1 MHTVTLSPSDTIAL
15 APAAGGIATAV
26 RRLAGSAFRPHSWPT
41 DPRGSVTAAAAFV
54 ARVGFP
60 CDLDSAGSVT
70 IGTHPRGTA
79 THGNAPSLPSRLVIV
94 ANAVADAEGGSPQP
108 YLDRAYDLLAG
119 LCLCHGNRRATLL
132 GTISMH
138 GFGFTM
144 SRIGHA
150 TEGKVRALFA
160 IDRRNVKVCE
170 GFVTRPQR
178 SLHDGALRVLAAQW
192 EAEAADATLAP
203 LDRAR
208 RVAAAA
214 RGAASGWKKFP
225 AFGNDECGE
234 ALALYAEVAAS
245 DDGSEAWARF
255 ASAADRANIERE
267 PSIRAD
273 GEPSGESM
281 SRADEAADLARS
293 EAESAARTDR
303 EDGSSPD
310 ADAFA
315 SETGAEGKE
324 RRARAKT
331 MKAAP
336 KGRSKADQAA
346 SESAEAAAVSNGAAA
361 AAEVASRTEGGVD
374 TTASRIRNRAP
385 NGVILA
391 D

>member
-1 MHTVTLSPSDTIAL
+1 MPHTIHLSPADTIAL

-26 RRLAGSAFRPHSWPT
+26 RRLAGSAFRPHSWPS

-60 CDLDSAGSVT
+60 CDIDHAGSVM
-70 IGTHPRGTA
+70 IGTHPRGA
-79 THGNAPSLPSRLVIV
+79 AAHAYAPSLPSRLVIV
-94 ANAVADAEGGSPQP
+94 AAAVADAEGASPQP

-119 LCLCHGNRRATLL
+119 LCLCHGARRATLL
-132 GTISMH
+132 GVISMH

-144 SRIGHA
+144 SRIGRA

-160 IDRRNVKVCE
+160 IDARNVEVRA

-178 SLHDGALRVLAAQW
+178 SLHDGALRVLAAQY
-192 EAEAADATLAP
+192 EAEAADATLPP

-214 RGAASGWKKFP
+214 KIAGAGWKKFP
-225 AFGNDECGE
+225 AFGNDDTGE
-234 ALALYAEVAAS
+234 ALALYAEVAAT

-255 ASAADRANIERE
+255 ASPTDRANPAE
-267 PSIRAD
+267 PST
-273 GEPSGESM
+273 EPSGETER
-281 SRADEAADLARS
+281 RADDDADIARS
-293 EAESAARTDR
+293 EAETAARTNR
-303 EDGSSPD
+303 EDGASPN

-315 SETGAEGKE
+315 EESGAEGKE
-324 RRARAKT
+324 RRARAKQL
-331 MKAAP
+331 KGAP

-346 SESAEAAAVSNGAAA
+346 SESAEAAAITNGAAA
-361 AAEVASRTEGGVD
+361 SAEVASRSEGGVD
-374 TTASRIRNRAP
+374 TTASRQRNRAP
-385 NGVILA
+385 NGVIFA

>member
-1 MHTVTLSPSDTIAL
+1 MAHTVTLSPADTIAL
-15 APAAGGIATAV
+15 SPAAGGIATAV

-41 DPRGSVTAAAAFV
+41 DARGSVTAAAAFV

-60 CDLDSAGSVT
+60 CDLDHAGSVT

-79 THGNAPSLPSRLVIV
+79 AHGYAPSLPSRLVIV
-94 ANAVADAEGGSPQP
+94 AVAVADAEGASPQP

-144 SRIGHA
+144 SRIDRA

-160 IDRRNVKVCE
+160 IDRRNVEVRA

-178 SLHDGALRVLAAQW
+178 SLHDGALRVLAAQY
-192 EAEAADATLAP
+192 EAEAADATLPP

-214 RGAASGWKKFP
+214 RAAGAGWKKFT
-225 AFGNDECGE
+225 AFGSDECGE
-234 ALALYAEVAAS
+234 ALALYAEVAAT

-255 ASAADRANIERE
+255 ASPSDRANIERE
-267 PSIRAD
+267 PS
-273 GEPSGESM
+273 GEPNNETM
-281 SRADEAADLARS
+281 SRADEDADNARS

-324 RRARAKT
+324 RRARAKQL
-331 MKAAP
+331 KAAP

-361 AAEVASRTEGGVD
+361 AAEVASRSEGGVD
-374 TTASRIRNRAP
+374 TTASRQRNRAP

>member
-1 MHTVTLSPSDTIAL
+1 MPHTITLSTADTIAL
-15 APAAGGIATAV
+15 SPAAGGIATAV

-60 CDLDSAGSVT
+60 CDLESAGSVT

-79 THGNAPSLPSRLVIV
+79 NHGNAPSLPSRLVIV
-94 ANAVADAEGGSPQP
+94 AVAVADAEGGSPQP
-108 YLDRAYDLLAG
+108 YLDRAFDLLAG

-144 SRIGHA
+144 NRIGHA

-160 IDRRNVKVCE
+160 IDKRNVEVCA

-178 SLHDGALRVLAAQW
+178 SLHDGALRVLAAQY
-192 EAEAADATLAP
+192 EAEAADPTLAP

-214 RGAASGWKKFP
+214 RAAGSGWKNFP
-225 AFGNDECGE
+225 AFGSDECGE
-234 ALALYAEVAAS
+234 ALALYAEVAAT

-255 ASAADRANIERE
+255 ASASDRANPAE
-267 PSIRAD
+267 PSRAD
-273 GEPSGESM
+273 GEPSGEAK
-281 SRADEAADLARS
+281 SRAEEAADLARS
-293 EAESAARTDR
+293 EAESAARTAR

-324 RRARAKT
+324 RRARAKA

-361 AAEVASRTEGGVD
+361 AAEVASRSEGGVD
-374 TTASRIRNRAP
+374 TTASRQRNRAP

>member
-1 MHTVTLSPSDTIAL
+1 MPHTLTLSTSDTIAL

-60 CDLDSAGSVT
+60 CDLDHAGSVT

-144 SRIGHA
+144 NRIDRA

-160 IDRRNVKVCE
+160 IDVRNVKVCE

-192 EAEAADATLAP
+192 EAEAADATLPP

-214 RGAASGWKKFP
+214 RGAGAKFP
-225 AFGNDECGE
+225 AYGNDETGE
-234 ALALYAEVAAS
+234 ALALYAEVAAT

-267 PSIRAD
+267 AS

-324 RRARAKT
+324 RRARAKA

-374 TTASRIRNRAP
+374 TTASRQRNRAP

>member
-60 CDLDSAGSVT
+60 CDLDHAGSVT
-70 IGTHPRGTA
+70 IGTHPRDAAANSNTA
-79 THGNAPSLPSRLVIV
+79 SLPSRLVIV
-94 ANAVADAEGGSPQP
+94 AVAVADAEGGSPQP
-108 YLDRAYDLLAG
+108 YLDRAFDLLAG
-119 LCLCHGNRRATLL
+119 LSLCHGHHRATLL

-144 SRIGHA
+144 SRIGRA

-160 IDRRNVKVCE
+160 IDKRNAEVRA

-178 SLHDGALRVLAAQW
+178 SLHDGALRVLAAQY
-192 EAEAADATLAP
+192 EAEAADATLPP

-214 RGAASGWKKFP
+214 RLAGAGSKKIH
-225 AFGNDECGE
+225 AFGSDDTGE
-234 ALALYAEVAAS
+234 ALALYAEAAAT

-255 ASAADRANIERE
+255 ASPSDRANPAE
-267 PSIRAD
+267 PSRAD
-273 GEPSGESM
+273 GKPTDESM
-281 SRADEAADLARS
+281 SRADEAADMARS
-293 EAESAARTDR
+293 EAESAARTAR

-315 SETGAEGKE
+315 EESGAEGKE

-331 MKAAP
+331 MKATP
-336 KGRSKADQAA
+336 KGRSKADQAS
-346 SESAEAAAVSNGAAA
+346 SESAEAAAIANGAAV
-361 AAEVASRTEGGVD
+361 AAEVASRAEGGVD
-374 TTASRIRNRAP
+374 TTASRARNRAP